1 MSGDQTKFT
10 QKPLFY
16 WMLFIATAVV
26 VFLIGL
32 FGASVLERRSESYQL
47 LQPVKP
53 IADWEPSNAA
63 WGENY
68 PREYETYRATAE
80 TTFASLHGGSATIDA
95 LERYPRLV
103 VLWAGYAFSRDYKQG
118 RGHYHA
124 VEDIRNTLR
133 TNVPQPGTCWSCKS
147 TDVPRLINKMGAA
160 EFYKAKWEDL
170 GSEVVNNIGCQD
182 CHDPKTMN
190 LRITRPAL
198 IEAYQRQGKKIEEST
213 HQQMRSQV
221 CAQCHVE
228 YYFKGKQEKYLTFP
242 WDEGSTAEQIQAY
255 YDKVEHVDWVHKISG
270 APMLKAQHPDWE
282 IFQMGIHF
290 QRGLACADC
299 HMPYRSEGGVKF
311 TNHKIASPLENVAG
325 SCQVCHR
332 ESEKALI
339 DNVQERQEKV
349 RQLAGMAEDLLVRA
363 HIETRVALDRGA
375 TPEQIKP
382 VYQLIRQAQWRWD
395 FVVASH
401 GGSFHAPIE
410 CARIMGNAIE
420 KAAEAR
426 TQLAGLL
433 GRLGVELPVAMP
445 DISTKAKAQR
455 YIGLDM
461 GRLEAEKA
469 DFKARVISTWGEPAL

>member
-1 MSGDQTKFT
+1 
-10 QKPLFY
+10 
-16 WMLFIATAVV
+16 
-26 VFLIGL
+26 
-32 FGASVLERRSESYQL
+32 
-47 LQPVKP
+47 
-53 IADWEPSNAA
+53 
-63 WGENY
+63 
-68 PREYETYRATAE
+68 
-80 TTFASLHGGSATIDA
+80 
-95 LERYPRLV
+95 
-103 VLWAGYAFSRDYKQG
+103 
-118 RGHYHA
+118 
-124 VEDIRNTLR
+124 
-133 TNVPQPGTCWSCKS
+133 
-147 TDVPRLINKMGAA
+147 
-160 EFYKAKWEDL
+160 
-170 GSEVVNNIGCQD
+170 
-182 CHDPKTMN
+182 
-190 LRITRPAL
+190 
-198 IEAYQRQGKKIEEST
+198 
-213 HQQMRSQV
+213 
-221 CAQCHVE
+221 
-228 YYFKGKQEKYLTFP
+228 QEKYLTFP

-461 GRLEAEKA
+461 ARLEAEKA

>member
-1 MSGDQTKFT
+1 MSGQNTKSQ
-10 QKPLFY
+10 QKPWFY
-16 WMLFIATAVV
+16 WLLFFVTAVV
-26 VFLIGL
+26 VFLAGL
-32 FGASVLERRSESYQL
+32 FGASVIERRSESYQL

-53 IADWEPSNAA
+53 IADWEPRNSV

-68 PREYETYRATAE
+68 PREYETYRSTAD
-80 TTFASLHGGSATIDA
+80 TTFASLYGGSATIDV
-95 LERYPRLV
+95 LERYPRFV
-103 VLWAGYAFSRDYKQG
+103 VLWAGYSFSRDYKQG

-124 VEDIRNTLR
+124 VEDIRRTLR
-133 TNVPQPGTCWSCKS
+133 TGAPQPGTCWSCKS
-147 TDVPRLINKMGAA
+147 TDVPRLMNKMGAA
-160 EFYKAKWEDL
+160 DFYKSKWEEL
-170 GSEVVNNIGCQD
+170 GPEVVNNIGCQD

-228 YYFKGKQEKYLTFP
+228 YYFKGKEEKYLTFP
-242 WDEGSTAEQIQAY
+242 WDEGSTAEEIQAY
-255 YDKVEHVDWVHKISG
+255 YDQVEHVDWIHALSG

-311 TNHKIASPLENVAG
+311 TNHKIASPLENIAG

-332 ESEKALI
+332 ESEQTLI
-339 DNVQERQEKV
+339 ANVQERQEKV
-349 RQLAGMAEDLLVRA
+349 RELSGMAEDLLVKA
-363 HIETRVALDRGA
+363 HIETKTAVEHGA
-375 TPEQIKP
+375 PPEQLKEIYK
-382 VYQLIRQAQWRWD
+382 LIRQAQWRWD
-395 FVVASH
+395 FVSASH

-426 TQLAGLL
+426 TLLAGLL
-433 GRLGVELPVAMP
+433 SRLGVDLPVPMP
-445 DISTKAKAQR
+445 DLSTKAKAQSF
-455 YIGLDM
+455 IGLDM
-461 GRLEAEKA
+461 PRLNAEKA
-469 DFKARVISTWGEPAL
+469 AFLNTVAAKWGQPAQ